1 MRQVAL
7 VVQSDFVAFKGSRL
21 LRSGSKGLM
30 LLRSGSM
37 RLRRGVL
44 YNATLSHSEIKKTMK
59 KAILT
64 SLVWAVGLGAFA
76 QTDGDTLAQPEVL
89 LETSMGNIRVV
100 LYNETPQ
107 HRDDCLKLVDEGF
120 YDGNLWHR
128 VIFNFMIQTGDST
141 TRHAQPGATV
151 GLHSPDYTIPAE
163 IVYPKYFHKRG
174 ALAAAREGDAENP
187 ERASSASQFYIVY
200 GTTYSSLSLDKF
212 QERIDQATDGKYK
225 MTEEIR
231 DHYRKYGGTPHL
243 DGQYTVFGE
252 VVEGMDVVKKIQM
265 VQTDDYARPIDD
277 VKIIK
282 ATVVKR

>member
-1 MRQVAL
+1 MRRVAL

-21 LRSGSKGLM
+21 LRSGSK
-30 LLRSGSM
+30 RFKAASQ
-37 RLRRGVL
+37 RFNAPAARVV
-44 YNATLSHSEIKKTMK
+44 YNATLSHSKIEKTMK
-59 KAILT
+59 KIILT
-64 SLVWAVGLGAFA
+64 LWVWAVGLGAFA

-107 HRDDCLKLVDEGF
+107 HRDNFLKLVDEGF

-265 VQTDDYARPIDD
+265 VQTDDYARPVDD